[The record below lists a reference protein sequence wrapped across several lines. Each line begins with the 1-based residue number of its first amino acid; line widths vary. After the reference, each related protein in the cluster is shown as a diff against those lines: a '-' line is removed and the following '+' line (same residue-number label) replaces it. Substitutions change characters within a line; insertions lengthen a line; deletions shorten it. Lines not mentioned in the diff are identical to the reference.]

1 MSDHKYIS
9 KKWVNGKWQYE
20 YYIPSSDKARQ
31 FANSARKTYNKAT
44 DKMADAMLTGEK
56 KLRKTA
62 AGASNFANGVSEYSK
77 YKKEKNKSQQYK
89 TKANTPKHANAFTPE
104 QRQINKKES
113 NYNTKSSRDHSNKAA
128 QHYINYLNSSAGKV
142 AKKVNS
148 AKKSYNKATDKIA
161 DAMMNG
167 EHKVKKA
174 VKTTS
179 DTVKGISAYS
189 NYKSSKKSAQ
199 QYEKALKNS
208 GRAANATDKAYLR
221 DKNKKA
227 TQNYVN
233 YLNSPAASIGKK
245 AKKKINKGK
254 KFINSIFGR

>member
-1 MSDHKYIS
+1 MPDHKYIS

-20 YYIPSSDKARQ
+20 YYMPSSDRARQ

-56 KLRKTA
+56 KLRKSA

-113 NYNTKSSRDHSNKAA
+113 NYNTKASRDHSNKAA
-128 QHYINYLNSSAGKV
+128 QHYVNYLNSSAGK
-142 AKKVNS
+142 AAQKVNS
-148 AKKSYNKATDKIA
+148 AKKSYNKATDKMA
-161 DAMMNG
+161 NAMLKG

-174 VKTTS
+174 VKTTA
-179 DTVKGISAYS
+179 DTAKGISSYAK
-189 NYKSSKKSAQ
+189 YKAAKSYDNSLKKS
-199 QYEKALKNS
+199 
-208 GRAANATDKAYLR
+208 GRNDLSTKISSRHAKQ
-221 DKNKKA
+221 KA

-233 YLNSPAASIGKK
+233 YLNSPAASISKK

-254 KFINSIFGR
+254 KYINSLFGR